1 MTATG
6 GVGRKGLQNVMCSLT
21 ECVLLQVE
29 KAEKEREKD
38 RRARVRK
45 DKADSLEAVRLAKI
59 NKSILLS
66 LAPVVKRTV

>member
-1 MTATG
+1 M
-6 GVGRKGLQNVMCSLT
+6 
-21 ECVLLQVE
+21 E